1 MPVIAC
7 PCLPVRTCLSTLLS
21 PVPLAVA
28 AASWEVESLSAR
40 RRPRATDRRSSLRV
54 VPQAVAASSWEVESL
69 SALWSALL
77 RAAARGHHKV
87 AVLLIEA

>member
-40 RRPRATDRRSSLRV
+40 RRPRATDRRSSLGATHVLREAMQDA
-54 VPQAVAASSWEVESL
+54 PF
-69 SALWSALL
+69 LL
-77 RAAARGHHKV
+77 RMPRD
-87 AVLLIEA
+87 VLWRLVLRLPPL